1 MFSINSHLEQVN
13 QNHSKMCVCVCVCLS
28 CSVMSDSLQSHEL
41 QPARLLCPWNSP
53 DKNTK
58 VGDNSFLQGIFLTQG
73 FKPGLLHCRHILY
86 PLSYQRSPSVRYHF
100 PHSSMIKFKNIDN
113 TKCLQGCWEVK
124 ILIHCWWKCKI
135 EQPL

>member
-1 MFSINSHLEQVN
+1 MLSINSHLEQVN

-58 VGDNSFLQGIFLTQG
+58 VGSHSLLQGIFPTQG
-73 FKPGLLHCRHILY
+73 
-86 PLSYQRSPSVRYHF
+86 
-100 PHSSMIKFKNIDN
+100 
-113 TKCLQGCWEVK
+113 
-124 ILIHCWWKCKI
+124 
-135 EQPL
+135 